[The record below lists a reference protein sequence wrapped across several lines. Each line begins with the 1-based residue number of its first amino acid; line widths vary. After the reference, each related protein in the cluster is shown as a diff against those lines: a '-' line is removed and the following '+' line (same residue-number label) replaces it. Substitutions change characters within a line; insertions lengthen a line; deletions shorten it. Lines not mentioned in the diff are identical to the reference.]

1 MPAARALI
9 VDDSS
14 LARAVIG
21 DALTSHG
28 IEVVGEAGD
37 GISALEAYQRLQPDI
52 VTMDL
57 TMPGVDGLTA
67 LRSIVELDPRAR
79 IVVISVAGQEDV
91 VVHALQSGAMGF
103 LLKPFEPHQ
112 LIDLL
117 RRTGAIEGGT
127 GEDRR
132 RLYVV
137 EAQRRIEALGE
148 DVRDLMQSPGDRTL
162 LESVRRH
169 AQVLAGMAARV
180 QDRPTGSLS
189 LAVERL
195 AAAARGMSGPALQRC
210 PALLQEAMVG
220 LNKLLLACARG
231 EDDSMFA
238 EAVRARLDGA
248 IEAARARPD
257 AGGDGPRALILESE
271 GFTRRVLEG
280 FLRREGFAVI
290 ATSSVEEAVE
300 RVAASP
306 PTLVVVESDAARVD
320 GLAAIRRIRAAP
332 SGGAA
337 AILLLTPRSE
347 LSEKLAAFQAGA
359 DDVVVTPFEP
369 EEVVA
374 RVQAMVARLRRG
386 GTSLAPT
393 AG

>member
-1 MPAARALI
+1 VPAARALI

-28 IEVVGEAGD
+28 IEVIGEAAD
-37 GISALEAYQRLQPDI
+37 GISALEAYQRLQPDL

-67 LRSIVELDPRAR
+67 LRSIVEVDPRAR
-79 IVVISVAGQEDV
+79 VVVISVAGQEDV
-91 VVHALQSGAMGF
+91 VVHALQSGAVGF

-117 RRTGAIEGGT
+117 RRTGAVEGGS

-148 DVRDLMQSPGDRTL
+148 DVRDLGQSPGDRTL

-189 LAVERL
+189 QAVERL
-195 AAAARGMSGPALQRC
+195 AAAARGMTGPALERC

-238 EAVRARLDGA
+238 EALRSRLDGA
-248 IEAARARPD
+248 IEATRA
-257 AGGDGPRALILESE
+257 AASADGPRALILEAE

-280 FLRREGFAVI
+280 FLKREGFEVA
-290 ATSSVEEAVE
+290 ATGSLDEAVA
-300 RVAASP
+300 RVAAAP
-306 PTLVVVESDAARVD
+306 PTLIVVESDAVRVD
-320 GLAAIRRIRAAP
+320 GLAAIRRLRAAR
-332 SGGAA
+332 GGDRS
-337 AILLLTPRSE
+337 AILMLTSRPE

-374 RVQAMVARLRRG
+374 RVQAMVGRLRRG

-393 AG
+393 VG

>member
-1 MPAARALI
+1 MPARALI

-37 GISALEAYQRLQPDI
+37 GISALEAYQRLHPDL

-67 LRSIVELDPRAR
+67 LRSIVEVDPRAK

-117 RRTGAIEGGT
+117 RRTGAIEGGS

-180 QDRPTGSLS
+180 QDRPTGNLA

-195 AAAARGMSGPALQRC
+195 AAAARGMTGPALQRC

-231 EDDSMFA
+231 EDDSMFSDA
-238 EAVRARLDGA
+238 LRARLEGA
-248 IEAARARPD
+248 MEAARARPD
-257 AGGDGPRALILESE
+257 AGGDGPRALILEAE

-280 FLRREGFAVI
+280 FLRREGFAIV
-290 ATSSVEEAVE
+290 ATGSLEEAFE
-300 RVAASP
+300 RVAAAP
-306 PTLVVVESDAARVD
+306 PTLVVVESDAARID

-332 SGGAA
+332 GGGQA
-337 AILLLTPRSE
+337 AILLLTPRTE

-374 RVQAMVARLRRG
+374 RVQAMVGRLRRG
-386 GTSLAPT
+386 GTSPAPT

>member
-1 MPAARALI
+1 VPAARALI

-14 LARAVIG
+14 LARAVIA

-28 IEVVGEAGD
+28 IEVIGEAAD
-37 GISALEAYQRLQPDI
+37 GISALEAYRRLQPDL

-67 LRSIVELDPRAR
+67 LRSIVEVDPRAKV
-79 IVVISVAGQEDV
+79 VVISVAGQEDV
-91 VVHALQSGAMGF
+91 VVHALQSGAIGF

-112 LIDLL
+112 LVDLL
-117 RRTGAIEGGT
+117 RRTGAIESGS

-148 DVRDLMQSPGDRTL
+148 DVRDLGQSPGDRTL

-189 LAVERL
+189 QAVERL
-195 AAAARGMSGPALQRC
+195 AAAARAMSGPALERC
-210 PALLQEAMVG
+210 PVLLHEAMVG

-238 EAVRARLDGA
+238 EALRARLDGA
-248 IEAARARPD
+248 IETARAD
-257 AGGDGPRALILESE
+257 TSAQGPRALILEAE

-280 FLRREGFAVI
+280 FLKREGFAVS
-290 ATSSVEEAVE
+290 ATGSLDEAVA
-300 RVAASP
+300 RVEAAP
-306 PTLVVVESDAARVD
+306 PTLIVVESDAVRVD
-320 GLAAIRRIRAAP
+320 GLAAIKRLRAAR
-332 SGGAA
+332 GGDRS
-337 AILLLTPRSE
+337 AILLLTARPE

-374 RVQAMVARLRRG
+374 RVQAMVGRLRRG

-393 AG
+393 VG

>member
-1 MPAARALI
+1 VPARALI

-28 IEVVGEAGD
+28 IEVIGEAGD
-37 GISALEAYQRLQPDI
+37 GISALEAYQRLQPDL

-67 LRSIVELDPRAR
+67 LRSIIEVDPRAR
-79 IVVISVAGQEDV
+79 VVVISVAGQEDV
-91 VVHALQSGAMGF
+91 VVHALQSGAIGF

-117 RRTGAIEGGT
+117 RRTGAIEGGS

-148 DVRDLMQSPGDRTL
+148 DVRDLSQSPGDRTL

-169 AQVLAGMAARV
+169 AQVLAGMANRV
-180 QDRPTGSLS
+180 QDRPTSS
-189 LAVERL
+189 LAVTVERL
-195 AAAARGMSGPALQRC
+195 AAAARGMSGPALSRG
-210 PALLQEAMVG
+210 PVLLHEAMVG

-238 EAVRARLDGA
+238 DALRAKIDAA
-248 IEAARARPD
+248 IEAAKARPVEP
-257 AGGDGPRALILESE
+257 GSGPRALVLEAE
-271 GFTRRVLEG
+271 PFTRRVLEG
-280 FLRREGFAVI
+280 FLKREGFDVVAVNSI
-290 ATSSVEEAVE
+290 EEAVE
-300 RVAASP
+300 EVAAIAP
-306 PTLVVVESDAARVD
+306 MLVIVESDSARVD
-320 GLAAIRRIRAAP
+320 GHTAIRRIRGAP
-332 SGGAA
+332 GGANA

-386 GTSLAPT
+386 GTSLAST

>member
-1 MPAARALI
+1 VPARALI

-21 DALTSHG
+21 DALTSNG
-28 IEVVGEAGD
+28 IEVIGEAGD
-37 GISALEAYQRLQPDI
+37 GISALEAYQRLQPDL

-67 LRSIVELDPRAR
+67 LRSIMEVDPRAR

-91 VVHALQSGAMGF
+91 VVHALQSGAIGF

-117 RRTGAIEGGT
+117 RRTGAIEGGS

-148 DVRDLMQSPGDRTL
+148 DVRDLGQSPGDRTL

-180 QDRPTGSLS
+180 QDRPTGNLA

-195 AAAARGMSGPALQRC
+195 AAAARSMGGPALARC
-210 PALLQEAMVG
+210 PTLLHEAMVG

-238 EAVRARLDGA
+238 DALRAKLDAA
-248 IEAARARPD
+248 IEAAKARPVEP
-257 AGGDGPRALILESE
+257 GGGPRALVLEAE
-271 GFTRRVLEG
+271 PFTRRVLEG
-280 FLRREGFAVI
+280 FLKREGFAVVAVNSI
-290 ATSSVEEAVE
+290 DEAVE
-300 RVAASP
+300 EMAAAA
-306 PTLVVVESDAARVD
+306 PTLVVVESDSARVD
-320 GLAAIRRIRAAP
+320 GHTAIRRLRAAP
-332 SGGAA
+332 GGGAA
-337 AILLLTPRSE
+337 AILLLTPRPE

-386 GTSLAPT
+386 GNSVAPT